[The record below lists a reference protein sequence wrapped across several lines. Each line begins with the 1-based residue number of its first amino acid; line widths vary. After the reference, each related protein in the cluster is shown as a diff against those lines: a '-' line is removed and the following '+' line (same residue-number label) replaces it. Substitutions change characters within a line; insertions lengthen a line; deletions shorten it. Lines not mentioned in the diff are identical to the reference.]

1 MPDALAEPEQKLTR
15 SERKRLETRARIVS
29 AADELMKTRPLD
41 ELTIAEITE
50 AADVGH
56 GTFYLHFKS
65 KHEVV
70 VPIFQQ
76 KTQQWD
82 AAIQN
87 APGTLE
93 DPAAAV
99 ARATRYIARMIIAD
113 PLCRWFLQDSGFP
126 VDEIRDALGKCVTR
140 DIQKGLEAGRFQVP
154 DLEVTARYLFGGVVS
169 SLMSLFDL
177 PDPGDQ
183 VESLAEIM
191 LRVLGVPADE
201 AREIA
206 HQPLP
211 EISEA

>member
-87 APGTLE
+87 APG
-93 DPAAAV
+93 P
-99 ARATRYIARMIIAD
+99 
-113 PLCRWFLQDSGFP
+113 
-126 VDEIRDALGKCVTR
+126 
-140 DIQKGLEAGRFQVP
+140 
-154 DLEVTARYLFGGVVS
+154 
-169 SLMSLFDL
+169 
-177 PDPGDQ
+177 
-183 VESLAEIM
+183 
-191 LRVLGVPADE
+191 
-201 AREIA
+201 
-206 HQPLP
+206 
-211 EISEA
+211 